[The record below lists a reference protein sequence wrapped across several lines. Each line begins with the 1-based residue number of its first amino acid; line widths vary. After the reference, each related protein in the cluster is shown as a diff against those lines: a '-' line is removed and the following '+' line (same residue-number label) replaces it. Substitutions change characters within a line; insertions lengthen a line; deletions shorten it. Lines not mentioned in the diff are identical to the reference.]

1 MRGYPVTNS
10 DIIVLALGRRGT
22 PSKLGVRGEELS
34 VEPWTFTNV
43 VSNCGFAPLRRRNAV
58 VSLICSVVARLSETM
73 VFELM
78 IGF

>member
-22 PSKLGVRGEELS
+22 PSKLVTNS
-34 VEPWTFTNV
+34 DIVEPWTFTNV
-43 VSNCGFAPLRRRNAV
+43 VSNGGFSPLRRTNAV
-58 VSLICSVVARLSETM
+58 VSLICSVTARLSETM
-73 VFELM
+73 VFELV